1 MRDSALIIFEESRKI
16 VRFLGLGLLSGFFK
30 TKKER
35 KIWKHLYEAVKSGEI
50 EIHVKPNRVVF
61 GKFGWCVGRNPPF
74 VVCGIRLIGLPAP
87 SGRFLI
93 GACLPFPLA
102 GRPFHRFHKANSAT

>member
-16 VRFLGLGLLSGFFK
+16 ARFLGLGLLSGFFK

-61 GKFGWCVGRNPPF
+61 GKFGL
-74 VVCGIRLIGLPAP
+74 VCW
-87 SGRFLI
+87 
-93 GACLPFPLA
+93 
-102 GRPFHRFHKANSAT
+102 T